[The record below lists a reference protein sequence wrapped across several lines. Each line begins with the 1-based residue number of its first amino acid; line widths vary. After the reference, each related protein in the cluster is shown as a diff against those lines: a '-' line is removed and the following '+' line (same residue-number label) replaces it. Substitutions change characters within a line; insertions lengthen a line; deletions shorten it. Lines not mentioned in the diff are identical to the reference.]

1 MTKNYLF
8 TSESVSPGHPDK
20 LCDQLSDTVL
30 DYVLANDK
38 KSRVACEVLAKGE
51 IDKPGSIVVAG
62 EITTEN
68 ELNFDDELRKTICD
82 IGYNSN
88 TLGFNGQKCEILKII
103 NKQSP
108 DIKIGVDKNNQK
120 KQGAGD
126 QGLMFGYASDET
138 DSLMPAPIYYS
149 HKIVEKQTEILKS
162 GIMDWMRPDAKSQV
176 TFLYEN
182 DVPTQIDTIVL
193 SVQHEESVTLDE
205 IRHSVKKEIIDKVI
219 PEEYMKNDCKIHI
232 NPTGKFVVGG
242 PLGDC
247 GLTGRKIIVDTYGG
261 MARHG
266 GGAFSGK
273 DPSKVDRS
281 AAYMARYVAKN
292 LVAAKL
298 ANKCEIQI
306 SYAIGVEKPT
316 SISVNTFGTGNVS
329 DEKISSI
336 IKEVFD
342 LTPHGIINSLNL
354 LDVSY
359 QSTAAFGHFGRAGA
373 NFTWEETDKIDIIR
387 KLS

>member
-108 DIKIGVDKNNQK
+108 DIKIGVDKDNQK

-162 GIMDWMRPDAKSQV
+162 GVMDWMRPDAKSQV

-298 ANKCEIQI
+298 ANRCEIQI

>member
-68 ELNFDDELRKTICD
+68 ELNFDDILRKTICD

-298 ANKCEIQI
+298 ANRCEIQI

-359 QSTAAFGHFGRAGA
+359 QSTAAFGHFGRVGA